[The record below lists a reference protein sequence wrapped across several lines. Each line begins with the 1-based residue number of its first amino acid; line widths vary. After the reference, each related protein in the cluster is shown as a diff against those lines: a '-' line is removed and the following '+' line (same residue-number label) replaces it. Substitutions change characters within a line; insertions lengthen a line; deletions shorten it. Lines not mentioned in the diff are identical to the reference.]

1 MIGVGALG
9 PGELALVHFT
19 AVAAE
24 LVGLA
29 VALKKERHNSQD
41 MNKSDTGMVK
51 NSQSAERFIQQIGI

>member
-29 VALKKERHNSQD
+29 VTLKKERHNSQRIAPGPRSHLQELEKQGVGE
-41 MNKSDTGMVK
+41 MC
-51 NSQSAERFIQQIGI
+51 